1 MTDTATKAPTKRK
14 TTAKKSTAKGTA
26 AKKRTSSPRGKL
38 VIVESPAKARS
49 IGRYLGSGYT
59 VKASMGHIR
68 DLPKSTMGVDV
79 DHDFT
84 PKYLIPRD
92 KSKVVKELK
101 ESVQGA
107 REIYLAT
114 DPDREGEAIAWHLIK
129 ATEAEDKP
137 LHRVVFHEITPEA
150 VLAAMEHPR
159 EIDMD
164 LVDAQQARR
173 ILDRL
178 VGYNVSP
185 LLWKKVKRGL
195 SAGRVQTAALRI
207 VAERER
213 EIDAFIPVEYWSI
226 DADLA
231 KITGRAVTDRD
242 KFRASLHQVRGKK
255 AELGTGQEAHAIVDD
270 LNGASWRVVDVVRR
284 ETRRRPQAPFTTST
298 LQQEA
303 SRKLGFAVRRTM
315 SLAQE
320 LYEGVDLGPEGT
332 QGLITYMRTD
342 STNISASAQQ
352 AAREV
357 IARQFGDRSVPDKP
371 PIYTKKSKG
380 AQEAHEAIRPT
391 SPHRDPASVKKLL
404 TAPQFK
410 LYQLIWQRFMASQMA
425 PAVLDN
431 TRVDV
436 GAGTVADIESG
447 NAPYI
452 FRATGSIVTFPG
464 WMAVYQQGRDE
475 GDTDELDRGALPE
488 VAIGD
493 NLNLLKLLPE
503 QHFTQPPP
511 RYTEA
516 TLVKALEEQGIGRPS
531 TYAPTIATLSAR
543 NYVAVEE
550 RKLIPTELGFVV
562 NDLLVEHFPNIFDIG
577 FTSQLEEE
585 LDEIASGER
594 DWVPTLQE
602 FYTPFS
608 STLAKAE
615 ETMERVRIKD
625 EPTDEICEQCGR
637 PMVIKLGRFGK
648 FLACSGF
655 PDCRNARPLLTRIGV
670 ECPTCHQGEVVER
683 RSKKGR
689 TFYGCERYPDCD
701 FISWNKPA
709 GENCPEC
716 GHYLV
721 YVGRGAGVK
730 CSSCN
735 YTGQLLAKAGD

>member
-1 MTDTATKAPTKRK
+1 MTDTTTKTPTKPRKPAAKK
-14 TTAKKSTAKGTA
+14 TTAKKRPA
-26 AKKRTSSPRGKL
+26 APRGKL

-49 IGRYLGSGYT
+49 IGRYLGTGYT

-68 DLPKSTMGVDV
+68 DLPKSTLGVDV

-92 KSKVVKELK
+92 KTKVVKDLK
-101 ESVQGA
+101 ASVQGA

-137 LHRVVFHEITPEA
+137 LHRVVFNEITPEA
-150 VLAAMEHPR
+150 VLAAMENPR
-159 EIDMD
+159 DIDMD

-178 VGYNVSP
+178 VGYGISP

-195 SAGRVQTAALRI
+195 SAGRVQSAALRI
-207 VAERER
+207 VVERER
-213 EIDAFIPVEYWSI
+213 EIDAFIPVEYWSL

-231 KITGRAVTDRD
+231 KLTGKEPTARD
-242 KFRASLHQVRGKK
+242 TFRASLHQVHGKK
-255 AELGTGQEAHAIVDD
+255 AELSTGQEAHAIVDA
-270 LNGASWRVVDVVRR
+270 LEGASWRVGDVVRR
-284 ETRRRPQAPFTTST
+284 ETRRRPQAPFITST

-315 SLAQE
+315 SIAQE
-320 LYEGVDLGPEGT
+320 LYEGIDLGSEGT

-342 STNISASAQQ
+342 STNISISAQH

-357 IARQFGDRSVPDKP
+357 IASQFGEPYVPEKP
-371 PIYTKKSKG
+371 PVYTKKSKG

-404 TAPQFK
+404 SAPQFK
-410 LYQLIWQRFMASQMA
+410 LYQLVWQRFMASQMA

-436 GAGTVADIESG
+436 GAGTKAEIDAN
-447 NAPYI
+447 NAPYT

-464 WMAVYQQGRDE
+464 WMAVYQRGRDE
-475 GDTDELDRGALPE
+475 GETDELDRGALPE

-493 NLNLLKLLPE
+493 DLALQKLLPD

-531 TYAPTIATLSAR
+531 TYAPTIATITAR

-594 DWVPTLQE
+594 AWIPTLHE
-602 FYTPFS
+602 FYTPFTI
-608 STLAKAE
+608 TLEKAE
-615 ETMERVRIKD
+615 KTMERVRIKD
-625 EPTDEICEQCGR
+625 EPTDEVCEQCGR

-655 PDCRNARPLLTRIGV
+655 PDCRNARPLLTKIGI

-689 TFYGCERYPDCD
+689 TFYGCERYPECD
-701 FISWNKPA
+701 FVTWNKPA
-709 GENCPEC
+709 GEDCPEC
-716 GHYLV
+716 GHFLV
-721 YVGRGAGVK
+721 YAGRGAAVK

-735 YTGQLLAKAGD
+735 YTSQLLAKAGD